1 MALRGSTDEF
11 FQRKGAKT
19 QRAQRNVFMDE
30 NALSREIIG
39 AAIEVHR
46 RLGPGLLES
55 VYQQCLVRELR
66 LRNIPCLTEV
76 PLRVEYRG
84 LEFDVAY
91 RVDLLVADKI
101 VVELKAVEKVLDV
114 HEAQLLSYLR
124 LQDKRLGLLINF
136 HVRMLKDGIKRVVNE
151 L

>member
-1 MALRGSTDEF
+1 
-11 FQRKGAKT
+11 
-19 QRAQRNVFMDE
+19 MDE

-46 RLGPGLLES
+46 TLGPGLLES
-55 VYQQCLVRELR
+55 VYQQCLVRELD
-66 LRNIPCLTEV
+66 LRSIPCMAEAPIRAEYKGLT
-76 PLRVEYRG
+76 
-84 LEFDVAY
+84 FDVAY
-91 RVDLLVADKI
+91 RADLLVAGKV
-101 VVELKAVEKVLDV
+101 VVELKAVENVLDV

-136 HVRMLKDGIKRVVNE
+136 HVRMLRDGIKRVVNE

>member
-1 MALRGSTDEF
+1 
-11 FQRKGAKT
+11 
-19 QRAQRNVFMDE
+19 MDE

-76 PLRVEYRG
+76 PLRVEYKG

-91 RVDLLVADKI
+91 RVDLVVANKV

>member
-1 MALRGSTDEF
+1 
-11 FQRKGAKT
+11 
-19 QRAQRNVFMDE
+19 MDE

-55 VYQQCLVRELR
+55 VYQQCLVRELQF
-66 LRNIPCLTEV
+66 RNIPCLTEV

-91 RVDLLVADKI
+91 RVDLLVADKV